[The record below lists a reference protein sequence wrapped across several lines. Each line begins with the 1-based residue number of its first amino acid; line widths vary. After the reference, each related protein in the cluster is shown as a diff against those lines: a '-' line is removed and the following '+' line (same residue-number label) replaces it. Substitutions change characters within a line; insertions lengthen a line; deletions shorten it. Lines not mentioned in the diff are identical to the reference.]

1 MPTIFNITTL
11 YLLNTGPIG
20 LSGPTGHQGEKGDTG
35 PAGPTGPTGGGVAYT
50 RWGKATCPN
59 ITGTQLVYAG
69 RAAGSHYTHK
79 GGGAN
84 YICLTNT
91 PNYLAPPSGSQS
103 WQALLYGV
111 EYETAGGALGPLSA
125 VHDHNV
131 PCAVCYA
138 STRGTSI
145 TIPGQTTC
153 PASWTLEYYG
163 YLMAQHHK
171 FHRSMHECV
180 DANPDSVTGSSASI
194 DGALFYHVRAECTG
208 IACPPYQSMR
218 EVTCAVCTK

>member
-1 MPTIFNITTL
+1 ML
-11 YLLNTGPIG
+11 YPLNTGPRG
-20 LSGPTGHQGEKGDTG
+20 LSGPAGRQGEKRDTG
-35 PAGPTGPTGGGVAYT
+35 PAGLPGPTGGGVAYT
-50 RWGKATCPN
+50 RWGKATCPD

-69 RAAGSHYTHK
+69 RASGSHYNHK

-84 YICLTNT
+84 YICLTGT
-91 PNYLAPPSGSQS
+91 PNYLAPPSGSQGA
-103 WQALLYGV
+103 QALLYGA

-153 PASWTLEYYG
+153 PASWTREYYG
-163 YLMAQHHK
+163 YLMAQHYG

-180 DANPDSVTGSSASI
+180 DANPDSVTGSSANI

-208 IACPPYQSMR
+208 IACPPYQSRR

>member
-1 MPTIFNITTL
+1 M
-11 YLLNTGPIG
+11 PIG
-20 LSGPTGHQGEKGDTG
+20 FSGQAG
-35 PAGPTGPTGGGVAYT
+35 PAGPAGPVGPPGPPGGGVAYT

-91 PNYLAPPSGSQS
+91 PNYLAPPSGSQV

-111 EYETAGGALGPLSA
+111 EYETGNSGGYTALGPLSA
-125 VHDHNV
+125 VHQHNV

-145 TIPGQTTC
+145 MIPGQTRC

-163 YLMAQHHK
+163 YLMAQHHG
-171 FHRSMHECV
+171 FYRSMHECV
-180 DANPDSVTGSSASI
+180 DANPDSVPGSSANI
-194 DGALFYHVRAECTG
+194 DGDLFYHVRAECTG
-208 IACPPYQSMR
+208 IACPPYQSRR

>member
-1 MPTIFNITTL
+1 MPTIFITTL
-11 YLLNTGPIG
+11 CLLNTGPIG
-20 LSGPTGHQGEKGDTG
+20 LSGPAGHQGEKGDTG
-35 PAGPTGPTGGGVAYT
+35 PAGPPGPTGGGVAYT

-59 ITGTQLVYAG
+59 IAGTQLVYAG

-84 YICLTNT
+84 YICLTDT
-91 PNYLAPPSGSQS
+91 PNYLAPPSGSQGY
-103 WQALLYGV
+103 QALLYGT

-125 VHDHNV
+125 VHNHNV

-145 TIPGQTTC
+145 MIPGQTTC
-153 PASWTLEYYG
+153 PASWTREYYG
-163 YLMAQHHK
+163 YLMADHHGH
-171 FHRSMHECV
+171 HRSMHECV
-180 DANPDSVTGSSASI
+180 DANPNSVPGSSADI
-194 DGALFYHVRAECTG
+194 NGALFYHVRAECTG
-208 IACPPYQSMR
+208 IPCPPYQSRR